1 MTVEVVRSIG
11 GVRGVE
17 GGSMNGRGGEGTQVE
32 GGAGRN
38 DENETRVRGRTGT
51 RDDVPASIVD
61 VIVVYAHSPPLL
73 LLVLVLV
80 LCRRP
85 DLVVLVDVR
94 TATMLHTSWGSVSAE
109 AERERDTGA
118 VKIVECTR
126 WREP

>member
-1 MTVEVVRSIG
+1 
-11 GVRGVE
+11 
-17 GGSMNGRGGEGTQVE
+17 MNGRGGEGTQVE

-80 LCRRP
+80 LCRRL

-94 TATMLHTSWGSVSAE
+94 TAATLHTS
-109 AERERDTGA
+109 
-118 VKIVECTR
+118 
-126 WREP
+126 